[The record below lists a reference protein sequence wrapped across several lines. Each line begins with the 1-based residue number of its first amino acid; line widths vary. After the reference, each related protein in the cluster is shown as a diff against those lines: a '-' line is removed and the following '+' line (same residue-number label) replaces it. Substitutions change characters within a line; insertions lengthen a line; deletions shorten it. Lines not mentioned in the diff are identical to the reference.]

1 MKYKILDANIVLFTL
16 HIYSIT
22 LVTSYFSD
30 CMLNQS
36 QMNAF
41 FKLGNL
47 IDNQIL
53 EEMLN
58 IGSNYW
64 LIIRQGIAY
73 NIYIYV

>member
-1 MKYKILDANIVLFTL
+1 
-16 HIYSIT
+16 
-22 LVTSYFSD
+22 
-30 CMLNQS
+30 MLNQS

-58 IGSNYW
+58 IDSNYW

>member
-1 MKYKILDANIVLFTL
+1 MQIL
-16 HIYSIT
+16 
-22 LVTSYFSD
+22 
-30 CMLNQS
+30 LNQS